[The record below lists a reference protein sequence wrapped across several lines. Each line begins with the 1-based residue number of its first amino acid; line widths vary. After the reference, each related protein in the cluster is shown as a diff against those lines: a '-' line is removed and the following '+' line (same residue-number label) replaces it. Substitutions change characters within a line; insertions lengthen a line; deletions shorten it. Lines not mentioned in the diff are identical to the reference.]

1 MRAGLG
7 PTPACQ
13 ALANIVWSISSGLI
27 PDRLIVSPTITAPNS
42 GAVNGAKEPPNF
54 PPAVRPAPNIT
65 TSLIIPPNYF
75 PSGNGPFSDERR
87 SPRAYFL
94 DVLSVRLVVN
104 PCAVLLIEKIAH
116 FQIGN

>member
-1 MRAGLG
+1 METAGASVGTPPFTAVMRAGLG

-27 PDRLIVSPTITAPNS
+27 PDRLIVSLTITAPNS

-65 TSLIIPPNYF
+65 TSLIIPPKYKM
-75 PSGNGPFSDERR
+75 SD
-87 SPRAYFL
+87 
-94 DVLSVRLVVN
+94 
-104 PCAVLLIEKIAH
+104 
-116 FQIGN
+116 